1 MIWRR
6 RRRSLIR
13 RFAPSSPKGRRRE
26 SASPLPCPD
35 PLLQRF
41 IEGVAGAEG
50 LFERGDAEP
59 LGAFVQKPAGE
70 FGDLAAGAV
79 ERDEA
84 VGIDVL
90 AGREDGAE
98 APPIGL

>member
-26 SASPLPCPD
+26 DASLLPRPD
-35 PLLQRF
+35 APLQRLV
-41 IEGVAGAEG
+41 EGVAGAER
-50 LFERGDAEP
+50 LFERGDADP
-59 LGAFVQKPAGE
+59 LGAFFQKPAGE

-79 ERDEA
+79 EGDEA
-84 VGIDVL
+84 VRIDVL
-90 AGREDGAE
+90 AARGNCAE

>member
-1 MIWRR
+1 MA
-6 RRRSLIR
+6 L
-13 RFAPSSPKGRRRE
+13 PQGRGR
-26 SASPLPCPD
+26 AAISPLPRPD

-41 IEGVAGAEG
+41 VERVAGVEG
-50 LFERGDAEP
+50 LFERGHADP
-59 LGAFVQKPAGE
+59 LGAFFQEPAGE
-70 FGDLAAGAV
+70 LGDLAAGAV